1 MGKKVEI
8 KLNSAGVRELL
19 RSAEMRN
26 ICLGHAQAIA
36 GRAGSG
42 YATDTMTGTNRV
54 NASVF
59 QATVE
64 ATRDNMKNNTLL
76 KAVKG

>member
-1 MGKKVEI
+1 MGKVEI
-8 KLNSAGVRELL
+8 KLNSAGVRSLL
-19 RSAEMRN
+19 RSAEMRT
-26 ICLGHAQAIA
+26 ICEEHAQAIA
-36 GRAGSG
+36 ARAGNG
-42 YATDTMTGTNRV
+42 YATDSMTGTNRV

-59 QATVE
+59 PATVE